1 MSGRG
6 IKYIVNDSLK
16 RCEETG
22 TVYIYGRKQTYTAS
36 ADQKNGVISN
46 VLEDID
52 KILLFRL
59 SNYFLRLSSVYKA
72 INGEPPNPDWYEFV
86 EYGSIYPMPI
96 FLQRN
101 GFSRESAMW
110 IVDNNTGRRYVDED
124 KDGNYV
130 LHKALLECSNQG
142 VRRDAKKVYY
152 NVTELFID

>member
-1 MSGRG
+1 MPFLSFC
-6 IKYIVNDSLK
+6 VQ
-16 RCEETG
+16 CA
-22 TVYIYGRKQTYTAS
+22 YTAT
-36 ADQKNGVISN
+36 ADQKNHVISS

-72 INGEPPNPDWYEFV
+72 INGEAPNPDWYEFV

-110 IVDNNTGRRYVDED
+110 IVDNNAGRQYVDED

-130 LHKALLECSNQG
+130 LHKALLQCPNQG

>member
-1 MSGRG
+1 
-6 IKYIVNDSLK
+6 
-16 RCEETG
+16 
-22 TVYIYGRKQTYTAS
+22 
-36 ADQKNGVISN
+36 
-46 VLEDID
+46 
-52 KILLFRL
+52 
-59 SNYFLRLSSVYKA
+59 
-72 INGEPPNPDWYEFV
+72 
-86 EYGSIYPMPI
+86 MPI

-110 IVDNNTGRRYVDED
+110 IVDNNAGRRYVDED